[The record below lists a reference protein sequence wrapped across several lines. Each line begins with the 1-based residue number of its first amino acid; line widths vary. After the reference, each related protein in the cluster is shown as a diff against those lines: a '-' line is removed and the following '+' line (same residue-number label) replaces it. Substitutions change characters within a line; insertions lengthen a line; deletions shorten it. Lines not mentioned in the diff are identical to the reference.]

1 MALREV
7 KPFDKQQMEKLQANM
22 KRGATEKQVKNFAE
36 AQEYVKKANI
46 TRNF

>member
-7 KPFDKQQMEKLQANM
+7 KPFDEQQMAQLKTNM
-22 KRGATEKQVKNFAE
+22 ERGATEKQVKNFTD
-36 AQEYVKKANI
+36 AQKYVKKANI